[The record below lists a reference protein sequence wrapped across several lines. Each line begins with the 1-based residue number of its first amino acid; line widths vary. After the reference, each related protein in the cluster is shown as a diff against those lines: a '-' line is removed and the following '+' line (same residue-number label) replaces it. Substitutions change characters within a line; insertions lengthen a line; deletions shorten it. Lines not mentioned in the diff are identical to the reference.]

1 MDPQAIVDHLTD
13 GVAQRLRIDGVP
25 FRPGARE
32 LLADLRA
39 AGIPTALVTMSMRRM
54 ALDVVGLID
63 FTAFDLVVA
72 GDVVQRP
79 KPFPDAYLRA
89 ADLLSV
95 DIEDAV
101 VIEDSPTGLAAGR
114 AAGAVTLGVPHIVS
128 LDDAGAHELW
138 PSLAGRTTE
147 DIIDLHARFSTEVT
161 R

>member
-1 MDPQAIVDHLTD
+1 
-13 GVAQRLRIDGVP
+13 
-25 FRPGARE
+25 
-32 LLADLRA
+32 
-39 AGIPTALVTMSMRRM
+39 
-54 ALDVVGLID
+54 
-63 FTAFDLVVA
+63 
-72 GDVVQRP
+72 VQRP

-114 AAGAVTLGVPHIVS
+114 AAGAVTLGVPLVVS
-128 LDDAGAHELW
+128 VGDAGAHERW
-138 PSLAGRTTE
+138 PALAGRTTA